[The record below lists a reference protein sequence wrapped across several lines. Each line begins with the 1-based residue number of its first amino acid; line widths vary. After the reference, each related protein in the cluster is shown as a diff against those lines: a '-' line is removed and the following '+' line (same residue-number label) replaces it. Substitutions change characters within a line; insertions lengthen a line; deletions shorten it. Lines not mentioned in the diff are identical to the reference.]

1 MWGTLNLV
9 LLIFGSIILGMA
21 LGNYLKNRRRKK

>member
-1 MWGTLNLV
+1 MLETLNLV
-9 LLIFGSIILGMA
+9 LLVFGAIILGVA